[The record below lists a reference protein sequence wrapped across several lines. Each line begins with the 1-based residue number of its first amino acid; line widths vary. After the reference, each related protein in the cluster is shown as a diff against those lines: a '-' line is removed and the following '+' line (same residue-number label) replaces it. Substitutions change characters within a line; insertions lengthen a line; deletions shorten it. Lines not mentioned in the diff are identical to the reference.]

1 MIHWLEHHLFTCFF
15 KSHFG
20 MDCPGCGAQRAFIA
34 LLKGDLVQSLYYH
47 AALIPFMVT
56 VLALII
62 QLIFKFNKG
71 GKWVMWCFIV
81 TSAITLIQYII
92 HQIILFC

>member
-1 MIHWLEHHLFTCFF
+1 
-15 KSHFG
+15 

-62 QLIFKFNKG
+62 QLIFKFNNG

>member
-1 MIHWLEHHLFTCFF
+1 
-15 KSHFG
+15 
-20 MDCPGCGAQRAFIA
+20 MDCPGCGTQRALIA
-34 LLKGDLVQSLYYH
+34 LLKGNLMESLRYH

-56 VLALII
+56 IIVLII
-62 QLIFKFNKG
+62 QLMTKKDNG

-92 HQIILFC
+92 HQMILFY